1 MDQIVTKRLRGDE
14 SFVGMSKSILDY
26 WSWAHSDIAS
36 NAERGKLAEFLVA
49 TALDADRD
57 CRVEW
62 DAVDVV
68 TRDGIKIEVKSASYL
83 QTWKQRKPSVIQF
96 GIAPKL
102 SWYSENNVYSTAKTR
117 EADVYVFCLFAS
129 KDYAQAN
136 PMDITQW
143 KFYVLSTRVLNNRL
157 PNQKTVRL
165 SVLEKL
171 VPNATDYASLA
182 DAVRACI
189 REDQDT

>member
-1 MDQIVTKRLRGDE
+1 MNQIITKRLSGDE
-14 SFVGMSKSILDY
+14 NFIGMSKKILDY

-49 TALDADRD
+49 AALGADRD

-62 DAVDVV
+62 DAVDVI

-83 QTWKQRKPSVIQF
+83 QTWNQNKPSVIQF
-96 GIAPKL
+96 GIAPKF
-102 SWYSENNVYSTAKTR
+102 SWHSKTNSYSSTKTR
-117 EADVYVFCLFAS
+117 EADVYVFCLFS
-129 KDYAQAN
+129 SMDYDQAN
-136 PMDITQW
+136 PIDMAQW
-143 KFYVLSTRVLNNRL
+143 KFYVLSTRVLNERL

-171 VPNATDYASLA
+171 VPKVTDYTGLA
-182 DAVRACI
+182 DAVHACM
-189 REDQDT
+189 REGLNT